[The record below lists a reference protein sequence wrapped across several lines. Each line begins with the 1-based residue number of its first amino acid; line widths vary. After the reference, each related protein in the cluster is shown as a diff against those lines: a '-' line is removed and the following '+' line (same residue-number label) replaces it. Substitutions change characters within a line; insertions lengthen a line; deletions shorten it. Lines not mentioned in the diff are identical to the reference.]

1 MKHGGAPLLLLEEA
15 LAEMRRQATP
25 VRECEQTGLAEGL
38 GRVLGADLQS
48 PVTVPG
54 FDNSAM
60 DGYAFRAADVTAG
73 VETLP
78 VRLRVAAG
86 DPPGVLAP
94 GTACRIFT
102 GAPLPSGADTVVI
115 QEQCGVRD
123 DQVVLPAHWTPGAHI
138 RRAGEDI
145 EAGAVI
151 LRRGQR
157 LDPPA
162 VGLAA
167 SCGFTRVTVVRR
179 LRVAVLSTGDELRPA
194 GGAALRPGQIYDSN
208 RPMLQA
214 LLARLGCE
222 LRDAGH
228 LGDDRE
234 ATRTALRAAASTA
247 DVIVTTGGVSVGEE
261 DHVKAAVEAEGSLS
275 LWRVA
280 IKPGKPIAFGRIGAS
295 YFMGLPGNPVSAFV
309 TFLLFVQPF
318 LRALQGEPAQPWG
331 TYPVRAA
338 FTRLKP
344 DNRREFLRA
353 RLDMRPDG
361 SLWAEAHARQSSG
374 VLSSV
379 VWAHGLV
386 DIPAGRT
393 VAEGDTVSFIPFGGL
408 AP

>member
-1 MKHGGAPLLLLEEA
+1 M
-15 LAEMRRQATP
+15 
-25 VRECEQTGLAEGL
+25 
-38 GRVLGADLQS
+38 
-48 PVTVPG
+48 
-54 FDNSAM
+54 
-60 DGYAFRAADVTAG
+60 
-73 VETLP
+73 
-78 VRLRVAAG
+78 
-86 DPPGVLAP
+86 
-94 GTACRIFT
+94 
-102 GAPLPSGADTVVI
+102 
-115 QEQCGVRD
+115 
-123 DQVVLPAHWTPGAHI
+123 
-138 RRAGEDI
+138 
-145 EAGAVI
+145 
-151 LRRGQR
+151 
-157 LDPPA
+157 
-162 VGLAA
+162 
-167 SCGFTRVTVVRR
+167 
-179 LRVAVLSTGDELRPA
+179 
-194 GGAALRPGQIYDSN
+194 
-208 RPMLQA
+208 
-214 LLARLGCE
+214 
-222 LRDAGH
+222 
-228 LGDDRE
+228 
-234 ATRTALRAAASTA
+234 
-247 DVIVTTGGVSVGEE
+247 
-261 DHVKAAVEAEGSLS
+261 
-275 LWRVA
+275 A